1 MREFGEKIEG
11 VEYYVRPGSYGVLIE
26 GNRAAVIKS
35 PIFDKYFLVGGGI
48 KNGEAEIEAL
58 RREALEEI
66 GYEIEIG
73 EKIGVATEYYY
84 IEVHDQHVA
93 KICNFY
99 RISLLDKV
107 SCDAENELLWIEKAE
122 LGELYH
128 RSQQWI
134 IEEKLIA
141 KIQ

>member
-1 MREFGEKIEG
+1 MREFGEKKDDI
-11 VEYYVRPGSYGVLIE
+11 EYYVRPGSYGVLIE
-26 GNRAAVIKS
+26 DNRAAVIKS
-35 PIFDKYFLVGGGI
+35 AIFDKYFLVGGGI
-48 KNGEAEIEAL
+48 KKGESEIEAL

-66 GYEIEIG
+66 GYEIEVS
-73 EKIGVATEYYY
+73 EKIGAATEYYY
-84 IEVHDQHVA
+84 IAVQDQYVA

-107 SCDAENELLWIEKAE
+107 SNDAENKLLWIEKAE

-134 IEEKLIA
+134 IEENLN
-141 KIQ
+141 